1 MEGEFFT
8 GKGFISA
15 GFLNLTPRE
24 AYTEAMEHQAV
35 IVDVRDMN
43 LTGFRQFDIPE
54 VLFVPLSVIIQNPES
69 VPRDKPI
76 ILADST
82 GLRSHDAMDI
92 LIKAGYTNIANLA
105 GGLVEWERDGMPVL
119 KNKSEQL
126 DGSCIC
132 QLKPGR
138 KG

>member
-1 MEGEFFT
+1 MEGNFFKS
-8 GKGFISA
+8 KGFISA

-24 AYTEAMEHQAV
+24 AYSEAIEHEAV
-35 IVDVRDMN
+35 IIDVRDMN

-54 VLFVPLSVIIQNPES
+54 VLFIPLAVIMKNPES
-69 VPRDKPI
+69 VPRNRPV

-82 GLRSHDAMDI
+82 GLRSHEAMDI

-132 QLKPGR
+132 QLKPT
-138 KG
+138 KKE